1 MNDEL
6 LDRYIYCEVIAS
18 QFETLI
24 ALILDNASLN
34 WNEKGLS
41 INSEAVIPY
50 LKTIAPNDYERRLEA
65 LKKENE
71 KND

>member
-1 MNDEL
+1 MSDEL
-6 LDRYIYCEVIAS
+6 LERYVYCEVATD
-18 QFETLI
+18 QLETLI

-34 WNEKGLS
+34 WNEKELS

-50 LKTIAPNDYERRLEA
+50 LKTIASADYERKLET

>member
-1 MNDEL
+1 MNEEL
-6 LDRYIYCEVIAS
+6 LDRYIYCEVVAS

-24 ALILDNASLN
+24 ALIIDNASLN
-34 WNEKGLS
+34 WNEKELS

>member
-1 MNDEL
+1 MNEEL
-6 LDRYIYCEVIAS
+6 LERYIFCEVVAS

-24 ALILDNASLN
+24 ALIIDNASLN
-34 WNEKGLS
+34 WNEKELS
-41 INSEAVIPY
+41 IKSEAVIPY
-50 LKTIAPNDYERRLEA
+50 LKTIASDDYERKLEA